1 MQILSFGTNLYH
13 LFFAI
18 YNEIMT
24 ENNSARTN
32 LCCLV
37 DEAGQQTIEVR
48 ISNIGQFYQML
59 DPSPDL
65 EKDLNPA
72 TVEYLVETAEE
83 MKNPKEHV
91 HVALYLEDSL
101 YRNAE
106 LKSRMEKSVAAYFTR
121 QVDILE
127 HKHRMAHKKARRNL
141 VRGLLF
147 VIICVAASV
156 ILTNFVNNPIVYA
169 FGQSLTVIGWVAL
182 WNPAEFYLYL
192 NREANEEISTMKR
205 LAGASV
211 SSRPM
216 A

>member
-1 MQILSFGTNLYH
+1 MSEEQSTRG
-13 LFFAI
+13 
-18 YNEIMT
+18 
-24 ENNSARTN
+24 N

-37 DEAGQQTIEVR
+37 DDGEQQTIEVR
-48 ISNIGQFYQML
+48 ISALGQFYQML

-72 TVEYLVETAEE
+72 TVEYLVDTAEE
-83 MKNPKEHV
+83 MKNPKERV
-91 HVALYLEDSL
+91 HVALYLEESL
-101 YRNAE
+101 YQNAE
-106 LKSRMEKSVAAYFTR
+106 LKSRMEKSVSAYFSR

-147 VIICVAASV
+147 VIICVALSV
-156 ILTNFVNNPIVYA
+156 VLTNFVNNPIVYA

-182 WNPAEFYLYL
+182 WTPAEFYLYL
-192 NREANEEISTMKR
+192 NREANEEIATMKR
-205 LAGASV
+205 LADATV

>member
-1 MQILSFGTNLYH
+1 MSEEQSTRG
-13 LFFAI
+13 
-18 YNEIMT
+18 
-24 ENNSARTN
+24 N

-37 DEAGQQTIEVR
+37 DDGEQQTIEVR
-48 ISNIGQFYQML
+48 ISTLGQFYQML

-72 TVEYLVETAEE
+72 TVEYLVDTAEE

-91 HVALYLEDSL
+91 HVALYLEESL
-101 YRNAE
+101 YQNAE
-106 LKSRMEKSVAAYFTR
+106 LKSRMEKSVSAYFSR

-147 VIICVAASV
+147 VIICVALSV
-156 ILTNFVNNPIVYA
+156 VLTNFVNNPIVYA

-182 WNPAEFYLYL
+182 WTPAEFYLYL
-192 NREANEEISTMKR
+192 NREANEEIATMKR
-205 LAGASV
+205 LADATV
-211 SSRPM
+211 SSKPL

>member
-1 MQILSFGTNLYH
+1 MSEEQSTRG
-13 LFFAI
+13 
-18 YNEIMT
+18 
-24 ENNSARTN
+24 N

-37 DEAGQQTIEVR
+37 DDGEQQTIEVR
-48 ISNIGQFYQML
+48 ISALGQFYQML

-72 TVEYLVETAEE
+72 TVEYLVDTAEE
-83 MKNPKEHV
+83 MKNPKERV
-91 HVALYLEDSL
+91 HVALYLEESL
-101 YRNAE
+101 YQNAE
-106 LKSRMEKSVAAYFTR
+106 LKSRMEKSVSAYFSR

-147 VIICVAASV
+147 VIICVALSV
-156 ILTNFVNNPIVYA
+156 VLTNFVNNPIVYA

-182 WNPAEFYLYL
+182 WTPAEFYLYL
-192 NREANEEISTMKR
+192 NREANEEIATMKR
-205 LAGASV
+205 LADATV
-211 SSRPM
+211 SSKPL